1 MVFIL
6 PVLPL
11 RAQDVEPVESPPVEP
26 VAPGETVDAP
36 GENDVLLDI
45 GRPVHTWF
53 GRDVDSI
60 AWRPVA
66 VDPVEMA
73 CGDEPRE
80 LRGDAGSVQ
89 LFILNV
95 TTNMTFV
102 SVKLAGGGGDADL
115 YLRRDAVPDARDF
128 DERPFVVG
136 NEEEIAV
143 MQPAPGVWYFAVH
156 GAESFENV
164 TMSVDCGL
172 TLDGALSA
180 EVRSPRDIE
189 LSMYYEFSDITL
201 PEDGAWSSERR
212 NRALRDEGRA
222 AFSAGDYMLAMDA
235 WTKWSRVD
243 PDNPEPVALIGDAY
257 LRQED
262 IPTAVDHYRR
272 SLEIQPGQI
281 ALITRLALLIDQS
294 QGDATGAR
302 DLLNF
307 YEKLFPG
314 HPELR
319 LAKAQWL
326 IRRKRFDEA
335 GRVIRKVIAQD
346 PSNLR
351 AYAVL
356 HGLLRTPGERFDNM
370 RTIRENGLVPGREM
384 ALASAISENNLLT
397 RPESWVMMDTIERMA
412 CAAPSK
418 PARQA
423 FAALAP
429 RTHAAREDFRYGR
442 LSDNWV
448 SSREQMWSDDGSLML
463 TADLSQTEAYLR
475 LKNSE
480 SMNNGFVEVVISEA
494 RGFFWLY
501 ARRGEGNM
509 IRFGFDH
516 TGMMYQ
522 QIWMD
527 GQLLVNDSR
536 LWSKPEGEATLRL
549 EVRADGVLTF
559 VDGRPAFGAP
569 MSIPRDMGLGWWGI
583 APWSPDPGVAAAQV
597 VRVAGGPLPVRLAV
611 LNYPVVKART
621 AAQVNN
627 LQQRMRGAS
636 VVAPFWYSQAS
647 GGNIVRLP
655 TADDVEIRLLS
666 RYYRARLLPLVKLR
680 DPLQVSWDD
689 LVREAR
695 REKLDGFTIPVARMP
710 PPAWI
715 EAAQKRMVDEAL
727 SIHLVLPDPDGR
739 FVAVHELAP
748 YAGLFSGGR
757 RIRTMSYKQADQL
770 DGVADYD
777 LLDHVMLQLCP
788 SAP

>member
-1 MVFIL
+1 MIKRLSIL
-6 PVLPL
+6 LAL
-11 RAQDVEPVESPPVEP
+11 FLGCTLSLLAEE
-26 VAPGETVDAP
+26 APGEMTREFGLPVGSWFHATSEGAVWLPTNEVPAELQCGEAP
-36 GENDVLLDI
+36 RVL
-45 GRPVHTWF
+45 
-53 GRDVDSI
+53 
-60 AWRPVA
+60 A
-66 VDPVEMA
+66 
-73 CGDEPRE
+73 
-80 LRGDAGSVQ
+80 GDAGSVH
-89 LFILNV
+89 LFTLTI
-95 TTNMTFV
+95 TTNITFV
-102 SVKLAGGGGDADL
+102 AIKLTGGEGDADL
-115 YLRRDAVPDARDF
+115 YMRRDHKPGARVF
-128 DERPFVVG
+128 DERPFVLG
-136 NEEEIAV
+136 NEEEIVA
-143 MQPAPGVWYFAVH
+143 MHPATGTWFVAVH
-156 GAESFENV
+156 AADAFREVSL
-164 TMSVDCGL
+164 SVDCGL
-172 TLDGALSA
+172 TLDAPATSEA
-180 EVRSPRDIE
+180 RSPRDIE

-201 PEDGAWSSERR
+201 PEDSAWSAERR
-212 NRALRDEGRA
+212 NRTLRDKGRA
-222 AFSAGDYMLAMDA
+222 AFNAGDYALAIQ
-235 WTKWSRVD
+235 TWSEWNRVD
-243 PDNPEPVALIGDAY
+243 PDNPEPIALIGDAH
-257 LRQED
+257 LRQAD
-262 IPTAVDHYRR
+262 MNAAVEFYRR
-272 SLEIQPGQI
+272 SLDVQPGQI
-281 ALITRLALLIDQS
+281 ALVARLALLIDTS
-294 QGDATGAR
+294 QGDAEGAR

-307 YEKLFPG
+307 YEQLFPG

-335 GRVIRKVIAQD
+335 VRLIRQVIEQD
-346 PSNLR
+346 PANLR

-356 HGLLRTPGERFDNM
+356 HGLLKTPEERFENM
-370 RTIRENGLVPGREM
+370 RTIRTAGLVPGREM
-384 ALASAISENNLLT
+384 ALATAISENNLLT
-397 RPESWVMMDTIERMA
+397 RPESWVMMDTIERLA
-412 CAAPSK
+412 CTAPAK

-429 RTHAAREDFRYGR
+429 RQAVAYEDFRAGR
-442 LSDNWV
+442 LSDQWV
-448 SSREQMWSDDGSLML
+448 SSQEQMWNDDGSLML

-480 SMNNGFVEVVISEA
+480 SMNNGFVEVEIAEA

-621 AAQVNN
+621 AEQVNI

-636 VVAPFWYSQAS
+636 VVAPFWYAQALS
-647 GGNIVRLP
+647 GDIVRLP
-655 TADDVEIRLLS
+655 TADDIEIRLLS

-739 FVAVHELAP
+739 FVAVQEIAP

-757 RIRTMSYKQADQL
+757 RARTMSYKQADQL

-788 SAP
+788 SVP